1 MKKTIGVLLV
11 LIFVAWVVARIVIGI
26 QFNQNCG
33 GYLKRAADANTV
45 ELAKKQLEIALM
57 YIEQKQ
63 LTSGYTSIIYRTPS
77 EEVGFWYENLK
88 SSLNE
93 LSTLKPDATPL
104 EKSNMLIKLR
114 ETLLDEGQSTT
125 VTIPAGISVYPYN
138 TAMAILGG
146 ILLIAA
152 VVGVKLLKS
161 A

>member
-146 ILLIAA
+146 ILLIPA